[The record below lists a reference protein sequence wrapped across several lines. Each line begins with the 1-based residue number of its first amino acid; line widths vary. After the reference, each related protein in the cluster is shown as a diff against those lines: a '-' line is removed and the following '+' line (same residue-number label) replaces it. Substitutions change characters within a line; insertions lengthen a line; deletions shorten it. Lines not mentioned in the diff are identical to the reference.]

1 MAPNAKARPPIDVS
15 GRPLELRD
23 VDLDAFLAPKTI
35 ALIGASEQSR
45 KPNTAMTRKFDV
57 WAREHGAT
65 FYPVHPTYETV
76 LGHRV
81 YKSIFDI
88 PGDIDLAIILTGR
101 AVDTF
106 EEVLARKVKFAVI
119 FAAGFSETGKDG
131 EKLEARLADL
141 VAGGD
146 VRLLGPN
153 TNLNAFEQFRDDLTG
168 PSIALITQSGH
179 QGRPVFQGQELG
191 IRLTHWAPTGNE
203 VDLEFADFCRYFA
216 DQDEVGVVACY
227 IEGFKDGRTLMLA
240 ADHAARLRKPIVM
253 VKVGRTE
260 TGSSMAQS
268 HTGHLTGSDAITDA
282 VFRQLGITR
291 VDGLDELLEV
301 SAALARTSPHQGL
314 RRPTAK
320 TAVAGRP
327 TAALPGWVRRKV
339 EPGVCV
345 YAISG
350 GTGAHMADMLAAA
363 DLRLPPLA
371 KETQKALH
379 DGLIPA
385 YLRVSNPVDCGG
397 PPVADARGRQILDAI
412 VADPKTDI
420 IVVPITGAVV
430 AFSEPFTRD
439 LIDVA
444 KTTDKPIFVVWG
456 SPPGTDDTYYKR
468 MLDGGLPVFRT
479 FGNCVKAVRA
489 YVDYWRFSHRYRS
502 AFDTAAV
509 KPLPAAKRARA
520 IIETAAPGEAL
531 SEHASKLLLA
541 TYGIKASKDVLVGT
555 EAAAVKAAAGLG
567 SPVVMKVSSPD
578 LLHKS
583 DLGLVRV
590 GVASAKEV
598 RVAFTELMAAARRA
612 GGKQARIEGVL
623 VCEMV
628 TGGVETVVG
637 VSRDPLFGPVVMA
650 GLGGIFVEV
659 LEDVTFRVPP
669 FDEHEALRMLHELAG
684 FKLLEGVRGAKPV
697 DIGALV
703 DVIMK
708 VSRLALDLSDEIAEL
723 DINPLVVRPRGAVA
737 LDALVVRSK

>member
-1 MAPNAKARPPIDVS
+1 MARTGSARSQADAPPGVDVS
-15 GRPLELRD
+15 GRPLALRD
-23 VDLDAFLAPKTI
+23 VDLDAFLHPKTI
-35 ALIGASEQSR
+35 AVIGASEQSA
-45 KPNTAMTRKFDV
+45 KPNTAMTRKFDA
-57 WAREHGAT
+57 WAKKNGAT
-65 FYPVHPTYETV
+65 FYPVHPKYETV
-76 LGHRV
+76 LGHEV
-81 YKSIFDI
+81 YPSLMDV

-106 EEVLARKVKFAVI
+106 EEVLARKAKFAVI
-119 FAAGFSETGKDG
+119 FAAGFSETGKEG
-131 EKLEARLADL
+131 EKLEARLTKL
-141 VAGGD
+141 VEEGD

-153 TNLNAFEQFRDDLTG
+153 TNLNAFENFREDLEG
-168 PSIALITQSGH
+168 PSIALVTQSGH

-203 VDLEFADFCRYFA
+203 VDLEFADFARYFA

-240 ADHAARLRKPIVM
+240 ADHAAKLKKPVVM
-253 VKVGRTE
+253 VKVGRTD

-282 VFRQLGITR
+282 VFRQLGVTR

-301 SAALARTSPHQGL
+301 SAAFART
-314 RRPTAK
+314 RPEEPVKPPAWAK
-320 TAVAGRP
+320 
-327 TAALPGWVRRKV
+327 RKG

-363 DLRLPPLA
+363 DINIPPLS
-371 KETQKALH
+371 KDTQTKLH

-412 VADPKTDI
+412 VADPKVDI
-420 IVVPITGAVV
+420 VVVPITGAVV
-430 AFSEPFTRD
+430 TFSEPFTRD

-456 SPPGTDDTYYKR
+456 APPGTDDTYYLR
-468 MLDGGLPVFRT
+468 LLDGGLPVFRT
-479 FGNCVKAVRA
+479 FGNVVKGVRS
-489 YVDYWRFSHRYRS
+489 YIDYWKFAARYRS
-502 AFDTAAV
+502 TFTDAPLE
-509 KPLPAAKRARA
+509 PLPAAKKARA
-520 IIETAAPGEAL
+520 ILEEAEPGTAL
-531 SEHASKLLLA
+531 SEYQSKRLLA
-541 TYGIKASKDVLVGT
+541 AYGIKSSKDVLV
-555 EAAAVKAAAGLG
+555 ESAAAAAKAAGGLG
-567 SPVVMKVSSPD
+567 YPVVMKVSSPD

-583 DLGLVRV
+583 DLGLVKV
-590 GVASAKEV
+590 GVETAKEA
-598 RVAFTELMAAARRA
+598 RTAYDDLMGKARKA
-612 GGKQARIEGVL
+612 GGRNVRIDGVL

-628 TGGVETVVG
+628 SGGVETVVG
-637 VSRDPLFGPVVMA
+637 VSQDPLFGPVVMT

-669 FDEHEALRMLHELAG
+669 FDRAEAERMLHELAG
-684 FKLLEGVRGAKPV
+684 YKVLEGVRGAKPADV
-697 DIGALV
+697 DALV

-708 VSRLALDLSDEIAEL
+708 VSRLAQDLAGDIAEL

>member
-76 LGHRV
+76 LGHPV

-88 PGDIDLAIILTGR
+88 PGDIDLVIILTGR

-106 EEVLARKVKFAVI
+106 EEVLARKAKFAVI

-131 EKLEARLADL
+131 EKLEARLTDL
-141 VAGGD
+141 VASGD

-168 PSIALITQSGH
+168 PSIALVTQSGH

-203 VDLEFADFCRYFA
+203 VDLEFADFCRYFV

-240 ADHAARLRKPIVM
+240 ADHAAKLQKPIVM

-282 VFRQLGITR
+282 VFRQLGVTR

-301 SAALARTSPHQGL
+301 SAAFARTSPQGL
-314 RRPTAK
+314 RRPTGK
-320 TAVAGRP
+320 TANARRP
-327 TAALPGWVRRKV
+327 AAALPAWAKKKG

-371 KETQKALH
+371 RETQRILH

-397 PPVADARGRQILDAI
+397 PPVADSRGRQILDAI

-444 KTTDKPIFVVWG
+444 KTTDKPIYVVWG

-479 FGNCVKAVRA
+479 FGNCVKGVRA
-489 YVDYWRFSHRYRS
+489 YVDYWRFVHRYRS
-502 AFDTAAV
+502 AFDDAPTT
-509 KPLPAAKRARA
+509 PLPAAKRARK
-520 IIETAAPGEAL
+520 ILEEAAPGEAL
-531 SEHASKLLLA
+531 SEHASKRLLA
-541 TYGIKASKDVLVGT
+541 TYGIKTSKDLLV
-555 EAAAVKAAAGLG
+555 ESESAAVKAATGLG
-567 SPVVMKVSSPD
+567 YPVVMKISSPD

-590 GVASAKEV
+590 GVATAKDV
-598 RVAFTELMAAARRA
+598 RAAFTDLMAKAKRA
-612 GGKQARIEGVL
+612 GGRTARIEGVL

-637 VSRDPLFGPVVMA
+637 VSHDPLFGPVVMA

-669 FDEHEALRMLHELAG
+669 FPREEAERMLRELTG
-684 FKLLEGVRGAKPV
+684 FKLLEGVRGAKPADV
-697 DIGALV
+697 DAAV